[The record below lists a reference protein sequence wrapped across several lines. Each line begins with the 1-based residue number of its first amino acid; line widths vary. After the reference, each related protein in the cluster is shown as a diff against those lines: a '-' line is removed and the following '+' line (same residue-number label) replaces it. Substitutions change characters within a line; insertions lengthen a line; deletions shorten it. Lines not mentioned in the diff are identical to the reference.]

1 MSEHQAHITVH
12 APLHQVYTFFSHFND
27 FPKFMS
33 FVKEVT
39 YYDEQRSHWVAQ
51 FAGTHEW
58 DAVNE
63 DWLPDQQ
70 IGWRSTSGL
79 ENHGR
84 VKFMPLSPEYTQVNV
99 YMTYTT
105 PAGIIGTALAH
116 LGLDEHFDTVLQQDL
131 QHFATMVE
139 EAPPGALDPMQSHYL
154 FHSDSAVNKG
164 TTTQRQQDAM
174 SRDPMMLSPALQER
188 SARVEHEAE
197 AEQQKQQRQT
207 VNQERQQAAQQQ
219 AAQEQTSILRQ
230 QAERDQTA
238 RREQERAQEASE
250 AESSAPHPIYD
261 TLGGR
266 HAGMERTAL
275 GDQDA
280 RSERFPGYHQDEMMA
295 RSPEHI
301 STPESTIA
309 KSALESPWNT
319 AIRGSSIQGRDEE
332 TADKQQQQQPPEG
345 EQE

>member
-84 VKFMPLSPEYTQVNV
+84 VKFMALSPEYTQVNV
-99 YMTYTT
+99 YMTYTP
-105 PAGIIGTALAH
+105 PAGIIGTTLER

-139 EAPPGALDPMQSHYL
+139 EAPPGTLDPMQSHYL
-154 FHSDSAVNKG
+154 FHSNSAISKG

-174 SRDPMMLSPALQER
+174 SRDPMMQSPALQER
-188 SARVEHEAE
+188 TTRVEREAE
-197 AEQQKQQRQT
+197 TKQQQQQQQT
-207 VNQERQQAAQQQ
+207 ANQERQQAAQQQ
-219 AAQEQTSILRQ
+219 ASQEQASALGQ
-230 QAERDQTA
+230 QAERDRVA
-238 RREQERAQEASE
+238 RQAQEQATE
-250 AESSAPHPIYD
+250 TPEPPAPHPIYD

-275 GDQDA
+275 GDQDS
-280 RSERFPGYHQDEMMA
+280 RSERFPGYHQDEMLS
-295 RSPEHI
+295 RSPKHI
-301 STPESTIA
+301 ASPESTIA
-309 KSALESPWNT
+309 QSASESPWNT
-319 AIRGSSIQGRDEE
+319 AIRGSNTRGQGEEMADE
-332 TADKQQQQQPPEG
+332 QQQRRLSEG